1 MHRAGWSV
9 RCHEPTSP
17 MRCGRNEKAA
27 RGRLL
32 TSNPMI
38 VVQAAIKPRPEN
50 PNYAFQIKVA
60 ERATKGNCLTL

>member
-1 MHRAGWSV
+1 
-9 RCHEPTSP
+9 

-38 VVQAAIKPRPEN
+38 VVQAAIKPRPAN
-50 PNYAFQIKVA
+50 PNCAFQIKVA
-60 ERATKGNCLTL
+60 ERAAKGKCLTL